1 MTHIDARHLRIIPG
15 NGAGGHAQVEP
26 APAGGTRGRGFDYAA
41 LLGRRRALHRL
52 AGDANANA
60 HADTQ
65 TADEEGAEDDADAG
79 LPQAPRLFA
88 RAPSAESDSTSGGA
102 SANTPARASDEV
114 QDTAEQQALRA
125 RVAGAAVPVVSAVYQ
140 QQQRCIQVL
149 GTLAREIGAFCSERP
164 IADAGNWEVQLPL
177 HPKLLPQTTL
187 YVSLSR
193 FRLQLRFDAPDTAT
207 RQLLLDHSTL
217 LERELDTM
225 LRAWGEAREIEL
237 TVW

>member
-114 QDTAEQQALRA
+114 QDTAEQQALHPGAGDARA
-125 RVAGAAVPVVSAVYQ
+125 RDRRVLQRAPDCRCRQLGSAVAASPEAAAANHLVCVAFAFQ
-140 QQQRCIQVL
+140 APASVRRAGHSDAAITL
-149 GTLAREIGAFCSERP
+149 GP
-164 IADAGNWEVQLPL
+164 
-177 HPKLLPQTTL
+177 
-187 YVSLSR
+187 
-193 FRLQLRFDAPDTAT
+193 
-207 RQLLLDHSTL
+207 
-217 LERELDTM
+217 
-225 LRAWGEAREIEL
+225 
-237 TVW
+237 